1 VNALVGTG
9 SLVRLVLRRERIQLP
24 VWILAIAGIIAAT
37 ASSFAQLYPTVQS
50 RVEFAASIAN
60 NPSVLA
66 LSGPAQGLDTVG
78 GMTEWKFGAVAC
90 VLVGLMAVFTT
101 VRHTR
106 ADEETGRHELLGS
119 GVVGRHAKLTAT
131 LAVVFGA
138 GVVYTLLIGLA
149 LLAQGL
155 PAAGSFA
162 MGIGVGGCVWFFSA
176 VAAVAAQVSSSSR
189 AANGIGA
196 VVIGAS
202 YLLRAAGD
210 SSAEDGPR
218 WLSWLSPIGW
228 SQQMRPYADER
239 WWVVALYAAISVVL
253 LGVGYAL
260 VGRRDIGAGLV
271 PERPG
276 RATAGPG
283 LRGTLGLAWRL
294 QRGNLI
300 GWAVGV
306 AVMGGALGGISQ
318 SLKGILDSS
327 PQVAAALQHIG
338 GQQTLVDSFM
348 SAILDVIGLAVS
360 VYAVQAT
367 LRLRAE
373 ETASRA
379 EPVLAGSV
387 GRLRLAASHL
397 AFALLGSAFLLAVAG
412 AVTGLAEGLSQGDVA
427 GQLPR
432 LLGAAMVQ
440 VPAVWVLAG
449 IAAALFGLLPR
460 FTALAWAAL
469 VVFLLLGQLGPLFQL
484 SQWALDISPFTH
496 LPKLP
501 GGEFTATPLVWL
513 VVVTVVLTTAG
524 LVGFRRR
531 DVSG

>member
-1 VNALVGTG
+1 VNTLVGTG

-24 VWILAIAGIIAAT
+24 VWILVITGIVAAT
-37 ASSFAQLYPTVQS
+37 ASSFAELYPTAQS
-50 RVEFAASIAN
+50 RQEFAATIVN

-78 GMTEWKFGAVAC
+78 GMTEWKYGAVAC
-90 VLVGLMAVFTT
+90 VLVGLMAVFMT

-106 ADEETGRHELLGS
+106 ADEETGRHELLGA

-131 LAVVFGA
+131 LIVVFGA
-138 GVVYTLLIGLA
+138 GVVYALLIGLA
-149 LLAQGL
+149 LAAQGL

-162 MGIGVGGCVWFFSA
+162 MGLGIGGCVWFFAAVTA
-176 VAAVAAQVSSSSR
+176 VAVQVSSSSR
-189 AANGIGA
+189 AANGTGGI
-196 VVIGAS
+196 VIGAA

-228 SQQMRPYADER
+228 SQQMRPFAGER
-239 WWVVALYAAISVVL
+239 FWVLGLYVAISVVL
-253 LGVGYAL
+253 LGIGYAL
-260 VGRRDIGAGLV
+260 VGRRDIGAGLL
-271 PERPG
+271 PERAG
-276 RATAGPG
+276 RPAG
-283 LRGTLGLAWRL
+283 RFGTLGLAWRL
-294 QRGNLI
+294 QRGILI
-300 GWAVGV
+300 GWALGV
-306 AVMGGALGGISQ
+306 LVMAGALGGISQ
-318 SLKGILDSS
+318 SLKSILDSS
-327 PQVAAALQHIG
+327 PQIAQALQQIG
-338 GQQTLVDSFM
+338 GQQSIVDSFM
-348 SAILDVIGLAVS
+348 AAILDVIALAVS
-360 VYAVQAT
+360 VYAIQAA

-373 ETASRA
+373 ETAARA

-387 GRLRLAASHL
+387 ARLRWAASHL

-412 AVTGLAEGLSQGDVA
+412 AAIGLAVGLSQGDVG

-449 IAAALFGLLPR
+449 IATALFGLLPR
-460 FTALAWAAL
+460 LTSLAWAAL
-469 VVFLLLGQLGPLFQL
+469 VVFLLLGQLGSLFRL

-501 GGEFTATPLVWL
+501 GGTFTATPLVWL
-513 VVVTVVLTTAG
+513 AVVTVALTAAG
-524 LVGFRRR
+524 LLGFRRR
-531 DVSG
+531 DVG

>member
-1 VNALVGTG
+1 
-9 SLVRLVLRRERIQLP
+9 
-24 VWILAIAGIIAAT
+24 
-37 ASSFAQLYPTVQS
+37 
-50 RVEFAASIAN
+50 
-60 NPSVLA
+60 
-66 LSGPAQGLDTVG
+66 
-78 GMTEWKFGAVAC
+78 
-90 VLVGLMAVFTT
+90 
-101 VRHTR
+101 
-106 ADEETGRHELLGS
+106 
-119 GVVGRHAKLTAT
+119 
-131 LAVVFGA
+131 
-138 GVVYTLLIGLA
+138 
-149 LLAQGL
+149 
-155 PAAGSFA
+155 

>member
-1 VNALVGTG
+1 VNSLVGAG
-9 SLVRLVLRRERIQLP
+9 SLVRLALRRERIQLP
-24 VWILAIAGIIAAT
+24 VWILAITGVIAAT
-37 ASSFAQLYPTVQS
+37 ASSFAQLYPTAQS
-50 RVEFAASIAN
+50 RTEFAASIAN

-131 LAVVFGA
+131 LIVVFGA
-138 GVVYTLLIGLA
+138 GVVYALLIGLS
-149 LLAQGL
+149 LMAQGL

-162 MGIGVGGCVWFFSA
+162 MGLGVGGCVWFFSA
-176 VAAVAAQVSSSSR
+176 AAAVAAQVSSSSR
-189 AANGIGA
+189 AANGIGS
-196 VVIGAS
+196 VVIGAA

-228 SQQMRPYADER
+228 SQQLRPFAGER
-239 WWVVALYAAISVVL
+239 WWVLTLFVAISVVL
-253 LGVGYAL
+253 LAVGYVL
-260 VGRRDIGAGLV
+260 VGRRDIGAGLL

-276 RATAGPG
+276 RAAGA
-283 LRGTLGLAWRL
+283 LGTFGLAWRL
-294 QRGNLI
+294 HRGILI

-327 PQVAAALQHIG
+327 PQVAEALQHIG
-338 GQQTLVDSFM
+338 GQQSLVDSFM
-348 SAILDVIGLAVS
+348 AAILDVIGLAVS
-360 VYAVQAT
+360 VYAIQAA

-387 GRLRLAASHL
+387 ARLRWAASHL
-397 AFALLGSAFLLAVAG
+397 AFALIGSALLLAVAG
-412 AVTGLAEGLSQGDVA
+412 TVTGLAEGLSQGDV
-427 GQLPR
+427 GTQLPR

-440 VPAVWVLAG
+440 APAVWVLAG
-449 IAAALFGLLPR
+449 IATALFGLLPR
-460 FTALAWAAL
+460 LTSLAWAAL
-469 VVFLLLGQLGPLFQL
+469 VVFLLLGQLGPLLRL

-513 VVVTVVLTTAG
+513 VVVTAALTAAG
-524 LVGFRRR
+524 LAGFRRR

>member
-9 SLVRLVLRRERIQLP
+9 SLVRLMLRRERIQLP
-24 VWILAIAGIIAAT
+24 VWLLAITGIIVAT
-37 ASSFAQLYPTVQS
+37 ASSFNQLYPTVQS
-50 RVEFAASIAN
+50 RVEFAASIAG

-66 LSGPAQGLDTVG
+66 LSGPAQGLDTIG

-106 ADEETGRHELLGS
+106 ADEETGRHELLGA

-131 LAVVFGA
+131 LIVVFGA
-138 GVVYTLLIGLA
+138 GLVYALLIGLG
-149 LLAQGL
+149 LISQGL

-162 MGIGVGGCVWFFSA
+162 MGLGIGGCVWFFAA
-176 VAAVAAQVSSSSR
+176 VAAVAVQVSSSSR
-189 AANGIGA
+189 AANGIGS
-196 VVIGAS
+196 VVIAAA

-239 WWVVALYAAISVVL
+239 WWVLTLYVAISVVL
-253 LGVGYAL
+253 LGVGHAL
-260 VGRRDIGAGLV
+260 VGRRDIGAGLL
-271 PERPG
+271 PERAGRPG
-276 RATAGPG
+276 
-283 LRGTLGLAWRL
+283 GTLGPFGLAWRL
-294 QRGNLI
+294 QRGTLI

-318 SLKGILDSS
+318 SLTAILDSS
-327 PQVAAALQHIG
+327 PDVAKALQQLG
-338 GQQTLVDSFM
+338 GQQSVVDSFM
-348 SAILDVIGLAVS
+348 AAILDVIGLAVS
-360 VYAVQAT
+360 VYAIQAT

-373 ETASRA
+373 ETALRA
-379 EPVLAGSV
+379 EPVLAGAV
-387 GRLRLAASHL
+387 ARLRWAASHL
-397 AFALLGSAFLLAVAG
+397 VFALIGSAFLLAVAG
-412 AVTGLAEGLSQGDVA
+412 IATGLAEGLSAGDV
-427 GQLPR
+427 GTQLPR
-432 LLGAAMVQ
+432 LLGAAMIQ

-460 FTALAWAAL
+460 LTSLAWAAL
-469 VVFLLLGQLGPLFQL
+469 VVFLLLGQLGSLFRL
-484 SQWALDISPFTH
+484 SQWALDVSPFTH

-501 GGEFTATPLVWL
+501 GGTFTATPLVWL
-513 VVVTVVLTTAG
+513 VVVTAVLTVAG
-524 LVGFRRR
+524 LAGFRRR
-531 DVSG
+531 DVG

>member
-1 VNALVGTG
+1 MNTLVGTG

-24 VWILAIAGIIAAT
+24 VWILVITGIVAAT
-37 ASSFAQLYPTVQS
+37 ASSFAELYPTVQS
-50 RVEFAASIAN
+50 RQEFAATIVN

-78 GMTEWKFGAVAC
+78 GMTEWKYGAVAC
-90 VLVGLMAVFTT
+90 VLVGLMAVFMT

-106 ADEETGRHELLGS
+106 ADEETGRHELLGA
-119 GVVGRHAKLTAT
+119 GVVGRHAKLTAA
-131 LAVVFGA
+131 LIVVFGA
-138 GVVYTLLIGLA
+138 GVVYALLIGLA
-149 LLAQGL
+149 LAAQGL

-162 MGIGVGGCVWFFSA
+162 MGLGIGGCVWFFAAVTA
-176 VAAVAAQVSSSSR
+176 VAVQVSSSSR
-189 AANGIGA
+189 AANGTGGI
-196 VVIGAS
+196 VIGAA

-228 SQQMRPYADER
+228 SQQMRPFADER
-239 WWVVALYAAISVVL
+239 FWVLGLYVAISVVL
-253 LGVGYAL
+253 LGIGYAL
-260 VGRRDIGAGLV
+260 VARRDIGAGLL
-271 PERPG
+271 PERAG
-276 RATAGPG
+276 RPAG
-283 LRGTLGLAWRL
+283 RFGTLGLAWRL
-294 QRGNLI
+294 QRGILI

-306 AVMGGALGGISQ
+306 LVMAGSLGWISQ
-318 SLKGILDSS
+318 SLKSILDSS
-327 PQVAAALQHIG
+327 PQLAQALQQIG
-338 GQQTLVDSFM
+338 GQQSIVDSFM
-348 SAILDVIGLAVS
+348 AAILDVIALAVS
-360 VYAVQAT
+360 VYAIQAA

-373 ETASRA
+373 ETAARA

-387 GRLRLAASHL
+387 ARLRWAASHL

-412 AVTGLAEGLSQGDVA
+412 AAIGLAVGLSQGDVG

-449 IAAALFGLLPR
+449 IATALFGLLPR
-460 FTALAWAAL
+460 LTSMAWAAL
-469 VVFLLLGQLGPLFQL
+469 VVFLLLGQLGSLFRL

-501 GGEFTATPLVWL
+501 GGTFTATPLVWL
-513 VVVTVVLTTAG
+513 VVVTVALTAAG
-524 LVGFRRR
+524 LLGFRRR
-531 DVSG
+531 DVG